1 MATPMTR
8 PFRSLLRWL
17 LPVLALAAAT
27 ACPGGSQQGG
37 RTARTQ
43 GESFETILTH
53 ARSAYRDGDFKEA
66 QKAFEQ
72 ALAADPSH
80 TELVATL
87 ATCYLKNRVTNKAED
102 LLTAH
107 LAAHPGDAAARLV
120 LGRVYIRKGQL
131 DEAAEALRAVLAIK
145 PDSLLAHYNLG
156 FIDYRRR
163 RYDEAERHLRR
174 TIELRPDHPEASYTL
189 GLVYLAQNR
198 LDEAIAS
205 LQRAIAIDPRHV
217 GAHFNLANALARAG
231 RMKEAEEQQRIYAEL
246 SGQGKA
252 AEEIE
257 TQIKTSSIKAVRLML
272 EEKYPE
278 ALAEYQQLVSRF
290 PENATLYSRIGM
302 VQLRLGRRDEATQSL
317 RKAVALDPRQADAH
331 YLLSGLY
338 RGAGDEAAAE
348 RELQIFAT
356 LETIPEGKSGY

>member
-1 MATPMTR
+1 MSR
-8 PFRSLLRWL
+8 SRRSLLRWI
-17 LPVLALAAAT
+17 LPLVALAAAT
-27 ACPGGSQQGG
+27 ACPGGSQRGS
-37 RTARTQ
+37 RVPA
-43 GESFETILTH
+43 GEQESLETILTH
-53 ARSAYRDGDFKEA
+53 ARSAYRDGDFGEA

-72 ALAADPSH
+72 ALAADPSR
-80 TELVATL
+80 TDLVATL
-87 ATCYLKNRVTNKAED
+87 ATCYLKNRVTNKAEE
-102 LLTAH
+102 LLTKH
-107 LAAHPGDAAARLV
+107 LAQHPDDTAALLV

-131 DEAAEALRAVLAIK
+131 DDAAKALRSVLDSD
-145 PDSLLAHYNLG
+145 PDNLLAHYNLG

-163 RYDEAERHLRR
+163 RYEEAERHLRR
-174 TIELRPDHPEASYTL
+174 TLELRPEHPEASYTL

-198 LDEAIAS
+198 LDDAIAA

-231 RMKEAEEQQRIYAEL
+231 RMKEAEEQQRIYADL

-252 AEEIE
+252 AEEVE

-278 ALAEYQQLVSRF
+278 ALAEYQQIATRF
-290 PENATLYSRIGM
+290 PDNATLRTRIGM
-302 VQLRLGRRDEATQSL
+302 LQLRLGQRDAALQTL
-317 RKAVALDPRQADAH
+317 RKAVELDPRQGDAH

-338 RGAGDEAAAE
+338 RETGDEAAAE
-348 RELQIFAT
+348 RELRIFAT